1 MKLRKALDKANKE
14 RLEGFDEP
22 GEESPVRE
30 RDAGERPPSTGEIF
44 STGWQSPVYSESISV
59 RLDPNKL
66 RRNRCV
72 CISPDAPQLDA
83 YKVLRTRIRH
93 YAREKG
99 MNTIMITSVRPG
111 EGKTVT
117 SINLALTFAREY
129 QQTVLLV
136 DCDLKKQDIRNYLG
150 FASDRGLIDYLEDNR
165 PLKDCIIWPGVEKL
179 TVISGGR
186 TVSDSTELLGSPKM
200 QDLLAEMKGRYDDRY
215 VLLDVPAVLDGADA
229 MVFAP
234 LVDCIIM
241 VVEKGV
247 TSLNDVKKA
256 VELLP
261 KEKFLGFVFNGRSRE

>member
-14 RLEGFDEP
+14 RMEVLDSPDEEVSSRDRNEGEQP
-22 GEESPVRE
+22 ASAVEISPI
-30 RDAGERPPSTGEIF
+30 S
-44 STGWQSPVYSESISV
+44 WQAPVYSESISV

-66 RRNRCV
+66 LRNRCI

-83 YKVLRTRIRH
+83 YKVLRTRIRQ
-93 YAREKG
+93 YTRDRG
-99 MNTIMITSVRPG
+99 MNTIMVTSVRPG

-117 SINLALTFAREY
+117 AINLALTFAREY
-129 QQTVLLV
+129 QQTALLV

-150 FASDRGLIDYLEDNR
+150 FASDRGLIDYLEYNR

-200 QDLLAEMKGRYDDRY
+200 QDLLAEMKSRYDDRY

-241 VVEKGV
+241 VVEKGA

-261 KEKFLGFVFNGRSRE
+261 KEKFLGFVFNDRSGE